1 MALPLTLT
9 LTLTLLTPT
18 TVQWLETHDTSPST
32 GAKLESSFLI
42 PNVTVRSL
50 IREFLEA
57 NPQLA
62 EQGHGRRGGK
72 GGRGAQGGRGG
83 RGGRG

>member
-1 MALPLTLT
+1 M
-9 LTLTLLTPT
+9 
-18 TVQWLETHDTSPST
+18 QWLETHDTSPST

-57 NPQLA
+57 NPRLV
-62 EQGHGRRGGK
+62 EQGGR

-83 RGGRG
+83 TSGGPWRAAA

>member
-1 MALPLTLT
+1 M
-9 LTLTLLTPT
+9 
-18 TVQWLETHDTSPST
+18 QWLETHDTSPST

-57 NPQLA
+57 NPRLV
-62 EQGHGRRGGK
+62 EQGGR

-83 RGGRG
+83 RGGRGQRAGS

>member
-1 MALPLTLT
+1 M
-9 LTLTLLTPT
+9 
-18 TVQWLETHDTSPST
+18 QWLETHDTSPST

-57 NPQLA
+57 NPHLV
-62 EQGHGRRGGK
+62 EQ
-72 GGRGAQGGRGG
+72 GGRGGRGGRAEQGGRGG
-83 RGGRG
+83 RGGRGQRARS